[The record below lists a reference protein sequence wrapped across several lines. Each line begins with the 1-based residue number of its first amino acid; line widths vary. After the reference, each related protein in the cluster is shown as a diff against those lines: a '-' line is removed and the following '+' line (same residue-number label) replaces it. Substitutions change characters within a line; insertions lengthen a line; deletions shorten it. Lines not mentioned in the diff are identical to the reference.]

1 MTSWVVYLARPL
13 DAALHW
19 HSTVKMAEEAFNREQ
34 VRGRMLDEIRQEL
47 DAVGAQVYDPGT
59 ALLVPEPDGN
69 PFAQHVHDAALEHC
83 DGVLAWLPDGVPT
96 IGVPLEIAK
105 ALSIDKPVVV
115 LGGKHAL
122 KSTSLA
128 SLGVPV
134 YASADGAV
142 AGLVAAHVRK
152 TDDLAKALQTG
163 PDEAA
168 PAATLQELVTDMAA
182 ALQSDPDRF
191 TVGYSPMAGS
201 IHPPMVGI
209 EVPLGETG
217 ELISD
222 DTEPWV
228 AAASI
233 FMAEVMQ
240 ELRDA
245 VDKHP
250 KSNDP
255 EWTTTER
262 WFGIWVEEAFE
273 AVQAYNDRRDIEEIQ
288 AEIVQVA
295 AMACRWWA
303 SYYGV

>member
-1 MTSWVVYLARPL
+1 MSSWVVYLARPL
-13 DAALHW
+13 DAALHDR
-19 HSTVKMAEEAFNREQ
+19 SGGV
-34 VRGRMLDEIRQEL
+34 GRDLDTMDEIRQEL
-47 DAVGAQVYDPGT
+47 DVVGTQVYDPGT

-105 ALSIDKPVVV
+105 ALSIGKPVVV

-128 SLGVPV
+128 ALGVPV
-134 YASADGAV
+134 LESANDAV
-142 AGLVAAHVRK
+142 TELVMQHTQK
-152 TDDLAKALQTG
+152 TDELAAALRT
-163 PDEAA
+163 EA

-191 TVGYSPMAGS
+191 TIGYSPMAGS
-201 IHPPMVGI
+201 IHPPMVGV

-217 ELISD
+217 ELVSEEPD
-222 DTEPWV
+222 TTEPWV

-240 ELRDA
+240 ELRAA

-273 AVQAYNDRRDIEEIQ
+273 AVQAYNDRRDIDEIQ

>member
-19 HSTVKMAEEAFNREQ
+19 HSTAKMAEEAFNREQ

-115 LGGKHAL
+115 LGGKHAA

-128 SLGVPV
+128 ALGVPV
-134 YASADGAV
+134 FILAESAV
-142 AGLVAAHVRK
+142 TELVMQHTHK
-152 TDDLAKALQTG
+152 TDDLAKALWE
-163 PDEAA
+163 EAN
-168 PAATLQELVTDMAA
+168 V
-182 ALQSDPDRF
+182 DPETSF
-191 TVGYSPMAGS
+191 SPMAGS
-201 IHPPMVGI
+201 IHPPIAGVQ
-209 EVPLGETG
+209 VPLSEVDVSEGRVYREVGPDLFLDETYRP
-217 ELISD
+217 S
-222 DTEPWV
+222 TEPWIQQ
-228 AAASI
+228 ASV
-233 FMAEVMQ
+233 FLAEVMQ
-240 ELRDA
+240 ELRAA